1 MFVLQYWHFQMT
13 CLPLIFL
20 GILHVNVFNVG
31 LPKDL
36 KKFWELE
43 SRTTWYQQHPI
54 LSETCWQFLF
64 CEGANPTFNCGASH
78 HASVIENTSAWNPPR
93 IHEQICR
100 AAYRCVSTEMA
111 LNHSV
116 TWKSHMKLLDI
127 QFLTSICQFWE
138 PFHLCVLV
146 LAYPVLWGKQK
157 FEILTIQFPLCS
169 SSSTLQTRILRFCST
184 YRPGHFH
191 SYSNDRMNQMLRCAC
206 INTVFSKTIAR
217 EKVLE
222 VLAWSFQALSSSAKN
237 IWFSFEAKECTT
249 HDQRSC
255 YVLCI
260 HWTYLVW
267 GKGEY
272 PSLDPWGNSFS
283 EKHDPHRFRLAG
295 TKISYFGILEGIQC
309 DQDYLDSFQFAS
321 WPISTVLLSLLWCD
335 SMGEQPSSYWPPKQS
350 RIIIHCLW
358 ASWRRRNDTKFE
370 FQHICSIWFN
380 LSCHTL
386 QRHMN
391 KKNMLRN
398 AKKNFGK
405 HLYKT

>member
-43 SRTTWYQQHPI
+43 SRTTWYQQRPI

-206 INTVFSKTIAR
+206 VNTVFSKTIAR

-309 DQDYLDSFQFAS
+309 DQDYL
-321 WPISTVLLSLLWCD
+321 
-335 SMGEQPSSYWPPKQS
+335 
-350 RIIIHCLW
+350 RIL
-358 ASWRRRNDTKFE
+358 
-370 FQHICSIWFN
+370 FN
-380 LSCHTL
+380 LQVGPSRQSCCHYCDAIQWVSNRAPIGPQNNPESLYTVFGPREGDATTPNL
-386 QRHMN
+386 SFSIFVQYDSILAAIPYNGTWTKRICFGTQ
-391 KKNMLRN
+391 KKLW
-398 AKKNFGK
+398 
-405 HLYKT
+405 KTSV